1 MTSTASTT
9 TTGNMDGTESNPI
22 GIEQRPH
29 QQRSKK
35 AKHLGPKLIAIEG
48 LVKRQ
53 RTKELQSQLF
63 EFAESCLLMLNKE
76 YFKKEGLAKL
86 KSEVDY
92 IPGSIR
98 IKPVLLSP
106 KELKSDSATIEAT
119 SEFNDVIK
127 DCQKKLKV
135 LVRAQATR
143 NLKSLSLIHISEPTR
158 PC

>member
-22 GIEQRPH
+22 GIEQYPH

-35 AKHLGPKLIAIEG
+35 AMHLGPKLTAIEG

-92 IPGSIR
+92 IPISVR
-98 IKPVLLSP
+98 IEPELFVP
-106 KELKSDSATIEAT
+106 KEL
-119 SEFNDVIK
+119 
-127 DCQKKLKV
+127 
-135 LVRAQATR
+135 
-143 NLKSLSLIHISEPTR
+143 
-158 PC
+158 